1 MRSLR
6 KQRRE
11 LPERRMFS
19 EACPVAVLSVVHTD
33 ILKRLISVWCLGTEM
48 GA

>member
-1 MRSLR
+1 MR

-19 EACPVAVLSVVHTD
+19 EACPVVVLSVVHTD